1 MLLEKLCNADGVSG
15 NEDEIRAV
23 ILEEIKPY
31 ADNINIDSMG
41 NIIAFRKGAN
51 SSKKVMLA
59 AHMDEVGLI
68 ISGITDKGYL
78 KFKTVGGI
86 DTRVLISK
94 KVRIGDKKV
103 RGIIGMKA
111 IHLQSAS
118 ERENVPDVE
127 SLTIDIGAK
136 SKEEAKKRVSI
147 GDYAAFD
154 TEFSGFGTEKIK
166 AKALDDRIGCMLLI
180 EALKKGCREDLYACF
195 TVQEEVGCRG
205 ASVCAYSVNP
215 DIALVLEGTTC
226 FDVYKSEPH
235 VEVTTCGGGAV
246 LTIMDGTMIA
256 DRNLR
261 ERLYNMAKERNI
273 PIQYKRMASG
283 GTDAGIIHKTREG
296 VKTAVLAVACRY
308 LHSPALVASKS
319 DISAALEF
327 VNMFLD
333 NIGGI
338 IDGIA

>member
-15 NEDEIRAV
+15 NEDAV
-23 ILEEIKPY
+23 RNLILEEIKPY
-31 ADNINIDSMG
+31 ADDIRIDSMG
-41 NIIAFRKGAN
+41 NIMALKKGN
-51 SSKKVMLA
+51 GKKVMLA

-94 KVRIGDKKV
+94 KVRIGDKKI
-103 RGIIGMKA
+103 RGVIGMKA
-111 IHLQSAS
+111 VHLQSAA
-118 ERENVPDVE
+118 EREQVPKVE

-154 TEFSGFGTEKIK
+154 TEFSDFGTDKIK

-180 EALKKGCREDLYACF
+180 EALKKKCEADIYACF
-195 TVQEEVGCRG
+195 TVQEEIGCRG
-205 ASVCAYSVNP
+205 AAVCAYTVNP

-226 FDVYKSEPH
+226 FDVYKSEEH
-235 VEVTTCGGGAV
+235 TEVTTCGGGAV
-246 LTIMDGTMIA
+246 LTVMDGTMIA
-256 DRNLR
+256 DKRYR
-261 ERLYNMAKERNI
+261 EILYKKAKEKNI

-283 GTDAGIIHKTREG
+283 STDAGIIHKTREG
-296 VKTAVLAVACRY
+296 VKTAVLAVACSY
-308 LHSPALVASKS
+308 LHSPALVASKK
-319 DISAALEF
+319 DILSAGNF
-327 VNMFLD
+327 VEMYLD

>member
-136 SKEEAKKRVSI
+136 SKEEAKKR
-147 GDYAAFD
+147 
-154 TEFSGFGTEKIK
+154 
-166 AKALDDRIGCMLLI
+166 
-180 EALKKGCREDLYACF
+180 EDLYACF

-327 VNMFLD
+327 VNMYLD

>member
-15 NEDEIRAV
+15 NEDAV
-23 ILEEIKPY
+23 RNLILEEIKPY
-31 ADNINIDSMG
+31 ADDIRIDSMG
-41 NIIAFRKGAN
+41 NIIALKKGN
-51 SSKKVMLA
+51 GKKVMLA

-103 RGIIGMKA
+103 RGVIGMKA
-111 IHLQSAS
+111 VHLQSAA
-118 ERENVPDVE
+118 EREQVPKVE

-154 TEFSGFGTEKIK
+154 TEFSDFGTDKIK

-180 EALKKGCREDLYACF
+180 EALKKKCEADIYACF
-195 TVQEEVGCRG
+195 TVQEEIGCRG
-205 ASVCAYSVNP
+205 AEVCAYTVKP

-226 FDVYKSEPH
+226 FDVYKSEEH
-235 VEVTTCGGGAV
+235 TEVTTCGGGAV
-246 LTIMDGTMIA
+246 LTVMDGTMIA
-256 DRNLR
+256 DKRYR
-261 ERLYNMAKERNI
+261 EFLYKSAKEKNI

-308 LHSPALVASKS
+308 LHSPALVASKK
-319 DISAALEF
+319 DILSTGNF
-327 VNMFLD
+327 VEMYLD

>member
-15 NEDEIRAV
+15 NEDAV
-23 ILEEIKPY
+23 RNLILEEIKPY
-31 ADNINIDSMG
+31 ADDIRIDSMG
-41 NIIAFRKGAN
+41 NIIALKKGTG
-51 SSKKVMLA
+51 KKVMLA

-94 KVRIGDKKV
+94 KVRIGDKKI
-103 RGIIGMKA
+103 RGVIGMKA
-111 IHLQSAS
+111 VHLQSAA
-118 ERENVPDVE
+118 EREQVPKVE

-154 TEFSGFGTEKIK
+154 TEFSDFGTDKIK

-180 EALKKGCREDLYACF
+180 EALKKKCEADIYACF
-195 TVQEEVGCRG
+195 TVQEEIGCRG
-205 ASVCAYSVNP
+205 AAVCAYTVNP

-226 FDVYKSEPH
+226 FDVYKSEEH
-235 VEVTTCGGGAV
+235 TEVTTCGGGAV
-246 LTIMDGTMIA
+246 LTVMDGTMIA
-256 DRNLR
+256 DKRYR
-261 ERLYNMAKERNI
+261 EFLYKSAKEKNI

-308 LHSPALVASKS
+308 LHSPALVASKK
-319 DISAALEF
+319 DILSAGNF
-327 VNMFLD
+327 VEMYLD

>member
-15 NEDEIRAV
+15 NEDAV
-23 ILEEIKPY
+23 RNLILEEIKPY
-31 ADNINIDSMG
+31 ADDIRIDSMG
-41 NIIAFRKGAN
+41 NIIALKKGN
-51 SSKKVMLA
+51 GKKVMLA

-94 KVRIGDKKV
+94 KVRIGDKKI
-103 RGIIGMKA
+103 RGVIGMKA
-111 IHLQSAS
+111 VHLQSAA
-118 ERENVPDVE
+118 EREQVPKVE

-154 TEFSGFGTEKIK
+154 TEFSDFGTDKIK

-180 EALKKGCREDLYACF
+180 EALKKKCEADIYACF
-195 TVQEEVGCRG
+195 TVQEEIGCRG
-205 ASVCAYSVNP
+205 AAVCAYTVNP

-226 FDVYKSEPH
+226 FDVYKSEEH
-235 VEVTTCGGGAV
+235 TEVTTCGGGAV
-246 LTIMDGTMIA
+246 LTVMDGTMIA
-256 DRNLR
+256 DKRYR
-261 ERLYNMAKERNI
+261 EFLYKSAKEKNI

-308 LHSPALVASKS
+308 IHSPALVASKK
-319 DISAALEF
+319 DILSAGNF
-327 VNMFLD
+327 VEMYLD